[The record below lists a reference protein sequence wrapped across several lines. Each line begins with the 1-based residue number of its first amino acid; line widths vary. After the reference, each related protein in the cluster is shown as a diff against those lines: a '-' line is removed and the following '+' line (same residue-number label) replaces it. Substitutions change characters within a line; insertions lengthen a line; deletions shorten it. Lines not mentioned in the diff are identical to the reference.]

1 MYVGSVHLVRPLDG
15 EEFSPSSL
23 RCHFINSVIDIG
35 VCVVL
40 YDGLELEEELE
51 LKEWCSSQ
59 CDEG

>member
-40 YDGLELEEELE
+40 YVERGAISQWVPIDG
-51 LKEWCSSQ
+51 STIP
-59 CDEG
+59 DNN